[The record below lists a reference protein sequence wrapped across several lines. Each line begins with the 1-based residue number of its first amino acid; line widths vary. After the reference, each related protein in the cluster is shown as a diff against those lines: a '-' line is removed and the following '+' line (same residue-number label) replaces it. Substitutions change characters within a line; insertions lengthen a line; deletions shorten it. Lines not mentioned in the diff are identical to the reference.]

1 MQAARCQAWPVGTTC
16 RSVEI
21 GDELFDIDRFGFTHR
36 ANDGVG
42 DVFFNDAVPFGKA
55 LVRRALVERRS
66 DRLTPSLQI
75 SRQSGLNEAFSD
87 DVGFA
92 HWEFSGGF
100 EASILTI
107 TND

>member
-1 MQAARCQAWPVGTTC
+1 MSGLDGVSKN

-21 GDELFDIDRFGFTHR
+21 GDELFDVDRFGFTHR

-55 LVRRALVERRS
+55 LVHHALVERRS

-92 HWEFSGGF
+92 C
-100 EASILTI
+100 
-107 TND
+107 

>member
-1 MQAARCQAWPVGTTC
+1 VGFSSW
-16 RSVEI
+16 SVQI
-21 GDELFDIDRFGFTHR
+21 GDELFDIDCFGFTHR

-55 LVRRALVERRS
+55 LVSHALVERRS
-66 DRLTPSLQI
+66 DRLAPSLQI
-75 SRQSGLNEAFSD
+75 RRESGLNEAFSD

-92 HWEFSGGF
+92 HWEFSGVF

-107 TND
+107 IKD